1 VLSSTGGAIY
11 GDAAVL
17 PTPES
22 EAPNPISAYG
32 LAKWASERYGQWFSC
47 TSGINVIALRYGN
60 VYGPR
65 QGASGESGVVAQF
78 CVVAANIAAAGL
90 RATPYGEY
98 NVGSGREV
106 TILQLAR
113 MVREASGVKPGSRAV
128 CFEKARAGE
137 VRHSCLDVSRIRRDL
152 DLPPPVPLASG
163 IERTLEWACAAS
175 LDSCGKSA

>member
-1 VLSSTGGAIY
+1 VRSTSNSPSAATIF
-11 GDAAVL
+11 GD
-17 PTPES
+17 
-22 EAPNPISAYG
+22 G
-32 LAKWASERYGQWFSC
+32 LASRDF
-47 TSGINVIALRYGN
+47 
-60 VYGPR
+60 VY
-65 QGASGESGVVAQF
+65 VDD
-78 CVVAANIAAAGL
+78 VVAANIAAAGL